1 MAILERLSLIFEM
14 EEYRRNRQT
23 ECDPK
28 DVSIQV
34 NNCSFSW
41 GFRVKEDQKKANRGN
56 VLIEEDEKPIISEID
71 FKLKYNDHLIVVG

>member
-1 MAILERLSLIFEM
+1 MLSVIYLIFFSINILTYFGMTSVKNFMAILDRLSLIFEM
-14 EEYRRNRQT
+14 EEYKRNRQT

-41 GFRVKEDQKKANRGN
+41 GFRVKED
-56 VLIEEDEKPIISEID
+56 
-71 FKLKYNDHLIVVG
+71 

>member
-1 MAILERLSLIFEM
+1 MTSVKNFMAILDRLSLIFEM
-14 EEYRRNRQT
+14 EEYKRNRQT

-41 GFRVKEDQKKANRGN
+41 GFRVKED
-56 VLIEEDEKPIISEID
+56 
-71 FKLKYNDHLIVVG
+71 